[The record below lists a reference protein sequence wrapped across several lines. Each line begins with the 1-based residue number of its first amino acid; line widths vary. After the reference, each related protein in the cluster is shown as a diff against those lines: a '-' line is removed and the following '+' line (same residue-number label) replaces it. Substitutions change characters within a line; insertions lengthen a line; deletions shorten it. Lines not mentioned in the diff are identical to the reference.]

1 MLHDPTASFPSLGR
15 KPSPSSSHLSAVL
28 LVSCCP
34 YFTIYLSFAPW
45 SYVEGDSRGFF
56 AYQVAVDGGSHL
68 AVLGRLYLST
78 PVSFEPELGLTAAFY
93 CTVCFF
99 GCECCCDR
107 LLVFQGLTVQVFR
120 FLQKDDPSR
129 VRTYDLR
136 LSRTV

>member
-1 MLHDPTASFPSLGR
+1 M
-15 KPSPSSSHLSAVL
+15 
-28 LVSCCP
+28 
-34 YFTIYLSFAPW
+34 
-45 SYVEGDSRGFF
+45 EGDSRGFF

-68 AVLGRLYLST
+68 EVLGRLYLST

-93 CTVCFF
+93 CTICFWVVNAVVTV
-99 GCECCCDR
+99 
-107 LLVFQGLTVQVFR
+107 LVFLGLTVQVFR

>member
-1 MLHDPTASFPSLGR
+1 MLHNPIASFPSLGR

-68 AVLGRLYLST
+68 EVLGRLYLST

-93 CTVCFF
+93 CTICFWVVNAVVTV
-99 GCECCCDR
+99 
-107 LLVFQGLTVQVFR
+107 LVFLGLTVQVFR

-136 LSRTV
+136 LSS